1 VDADELMP
9 DHNGDPACQDCR
21 STWAGLD
28 DGAEWRAWAY
38 AA

>member
-1 VDADELMP
+1 VDADELEP
-9 DHNGDPACQDCR
+9 DHNGDAACSDCR

-28 DGAEWRAWAY
+28 DAAEWRAWAY